1 VRLGR
6 GRRRFLGADHPVSTS
21 YRPERGLRPTGL
33 EYEVDMKPL
42 DGKVA
47 LVTGGSRGIGAAVA
61 TRLAN
66 EGAAVAITY
75 VNARDKAQAVAKQIE
90 ADGGR
95 ALVIQAD
102 NADPAAVTGAV
113 ARTVEQLGSL
123 DILVNNAGIFI
134 GGPLAEITPDQVDR
148 ILAVNVRAV
157 LLAAQAAER
166 QMTAGGRIITIGSA
180 LAERVPVAGMTVY
193 AMAKSALVGL
203 TRGLA
208 RDLAPRGITVA
219 LLHAGLVDTDMNPA
233 DAPQAAGFGGVPA
246 LGRYAKA
253 DEVASMVA
261 HLAGDG
267 GSYVTGAALAVDGG
281 FAA

>member
-1 VRLGR
+1 MAGGDSSALTVRS
-6 GRRRFLGADHPVSTS
+6 A
-21 YRPERGLRPTGL
+21 LRTVRSAGSGQPNW
-33 EYEVDMKPL
+33 EYEVDSNPL

-61 TRLAN
+61 TRLAHA
-66 EGAAVAITY
+66 GAAVAITY
-75 VNARDKAQAVAKQIE
+75 VNAGDQARAVAKQIE

-95 ALVIQAD
+95 AAVIRAD

-113 ARTVEQLGSL
+113 ARTVERLGRL

-157 LLAAQAAER
+157 LLAAQAAAR
-166 QMTAGGRIITIGSA
+166 YLPAGGRIITIGSA
-180 LAERVPVAGMTVY
+180 LAERVPVPGMTLY

-208 RDLAPRGITVA
+208 RDLAPGGITVA

-233 DAPQAAGFGGVPA
+233 DSPQAAGFSGVPA
-246 LGRYAKA
+246 LGRYARA
-253 DEVASMVA
+253 GEVASMVA